1 MPASAG
7 RRSHDQVRRLQEE
20 YSQAEAMGAVW
31 SDGLPEVLEETDQ
44 GFHRDDEEGVM
55 DKERIAKARGWTQ
68 RQHDASAKN
77 TTYRG
82 LFPTPAKDIEKSE
95 ESFRVTADLLAL
107 LEEAQIKAGSL
118 RPEVAS
124 FAALMEA
131 ELRKHDDRPG
141 WKGEDPH
148 WLLARLNEEVI
159 ELANALLDHSKSLPH
174 EAADV
179 ANFAMMIA
187 DVCGGLKAE
196 QIEAGDEPPASTY
209 GLNVAI
215 YPPHIAKALGKL
227 RDESSPGLHDAD
239 ERERV
244 RSLLEDVCG
253 DCIHEGRPLVSDEV
267 IDSILAQP
275 KPTVARGLSY
285 HVWKDGVWLGEI
297 DGDDSSEL
305 SDRIFIA
312 HVQSHLKPGQEVV
325 CKICNRTAKEIC
337 GITIEEEKNG

>member
-1 MPASAG
+1 MN
-7 RRSHDQVRRLQEE
+7 
-20 YSQAEAMGAVW
+20 
-31 SDGLPEVLEETDQ
+31 
-44 GFHRDDEEGVM
+44 
-55 DKERIAKARGWTQ
+55 KERIAELK
-68 RQHDASAKN
+68 DAVRELFQYVPVTPKN
-77 TTYRG
+77 
-82 LFPTPAKDIEKSE
+82 IQCE
-95 ESFRVTADLLAL
+95 ADLLL
-107 LEEAQIKAGSL
+107 LLDEKAEQIKAGATVGIPDDL
-118 RPEVAS
+118 TGE
-124 FAALMEA
+124 EA
-131 ELRKHDDRPG
+131 EAIAANHYG
-141 WKGEDPH
+141 VDP
-148 WLLARLNEEVI
+148 
-159 ELANALLDHSKSLPH
+159 P
-174 EAADV
+174 
-179 ANFAMMIA
+179 
-187 DVCGGLKAE
+187 
-196 QIEAGDEPPASTY
+196 
-209 GLNVAI
+209 
-215 YPPHIAKALGKL
+215 
-227 RDESSPGLHDAD
+227 SPGLHDAD